1 MKMRLRHILIILIA
15 VLAFFPSCR
24 REAAKVIPRGKLAKI
39 YAEML
44 VTDQW
49 VQSTLTLR
57 RMADTSLVYDPILEK
72 YGYTQ
77 VDYQYTV
84 EKYMDDPERFS
95 RILRNT
101 AGILDAQIKD
111 LRKKQHQLNLQTIQ
125 QKKLESTELP
135 ELKHFLNAIDD
146 YRPLDWAD
154 TVRIELDSVYFVH
167 KITRIPYTD
176 TVYEGVRMIVAAD
189 TLAVRDSIAVADTVA
204 KHQFSNMLD
213 SLKRNN
219 VSLPPQAMKVVRQRM
234 NEIK

>member
-49 VQSTLTLR
+49 VQSTITLR

-77 VDYQYTV
+77 WDYQYTV

-95 RILRNT
+95 RILRST
-101 AGILDAQIKD
+101 AGILDAQLKD
-111 LRKKQHQLNLQTIQ
+111 LRKKQHQLNLQTILK
-125 QKKLESTELP
+125 KKLQSTELP
-135 ELKHFLNAIDD
+135 EFKNFPNAIDD

-176 TVYEGVRMIVAAD
+176 TVYEGVRMIVA
-189 TLAVRDSIAVADTVA
+189 DTVA
-204 KHQFSNMLD
+204 EHQFSNILD

-219 VSLPPQAMKVVRQRM
+219 VSLPPQAMKVMRQRM